1 MYNKLILIGRLGK
14 DPENR
19 GTDGVIASM
28 NIATVN
34 FYKKKTGEGVEEVEW
49 TQCLAFGKLG
59 ELVMSQAKKGDLVV
73 VEGKK
78 KTNTYEKDGV
88 SRSNIY
94 MLVDNFK
101 RLSWNREA
109 QPGDENDLTEDKQ
122 KEAVIN

>member
-34 FYKKKTGEGVEEVEW
+34 YYKKKTGEGVEEIEW

-101 RLSWNREA
+101 RLSWHRDA
-109 QPGDENDLTEDKQ
+109 QPGDVNDLTEDKQ
-122 KEAVIN
+122 KEAVIS